1 MDNKG
6 AYDDY
11 GRKQN
16 ESMSGKTNL
25 MRETASSIIIAAR
38 RLEETEPGRFGVES
52 LILPP
57 DGFLLLCDI
66 KRLGVGQGEM
76 RDLKRM
82 EI

>member
-1 MDNKG
+1 
-6 AYDDY
+6 
-11 GRKQN
+11 
-16 ESMSGKTNL
+16 MSGKTNL
-25 MRETASSIIIAAR
+25 MQETASSIIIAGR
-38 RLEETEPGRFGVES
+38 RLEETEPGRFGVEC

-66 KRLGVGQGEM
+66 KRLRVGQGEM

>member
-1 MDNKG
+1 M
-6 AYDDY
+6 
-11 GRKQN
+11 
-16 ESMSGKTNL
+16 SMSRKTNL
-25 MRETASSIIIAAR
+25 MQETASSIKIAGS
-38 RLEETEPGRFGVES
+38 RLEETEPGRFGVEC

-76 RDLKRM
+76 TDLKRM